1 MTASRVAP
9 GGRTAPRLRV
19 TAAAWGAITTVLLG
33 VATVALASPPAAHAA
48 GPPAVVSMTIEPSR
62 ATVGDRIT
70 LTIIVDHEGATT
82 VEGPGFGADVG
93 EMEIVAVAPPRTEP
107 GGDASRTTL
116 VYTLTAFRT
125 GDLTIP
131 PQPIAYHGPD
141 GSGTLTTSAG
151 SVTIASVLAPGE
163 AELRPLKPQLSV
175 EDPAPPLAVPA
186 LFVAAFA
193 ALTVFGYVLIRRVI
207 AIPPPQ
213 IAAPAQLAMPTAAH
227 ETARTALNAIA
238 ASDLA
243 ATDLAEYYARIAATV
258 RTYLSARFGFAA
270 YAMTRSEL
278 ERGMAGAGIG
288 RWPARLTANLLE
300 QCDAAEFAA
309 FHPAPE
315 RRAADLTAAYE
326 IIELTAEGEGA
337 AADP

>member
-1 MTASRVAP
+1 MTAGRAAP
-9 GGRTAPRLRV
+9 AASRLRV
-19 TAAAWGAITTVLLG
+19 TATSWVAIATILLAAA
-33 VATVALASPPAAHAA
+33 AAALASRTAAHAA
-48 GPPAVVSMTIEPSR
+48 GPPAIVSTTVEPAR

-70 LTIIVDHEGATT
+70 LTIVVDHDGATT
-82 VEGPGFGADVG
+82 VEGPGFGAHVG

-107 GGDASRTTL
+107 RNGASRTTL

-125 GDLTIP
+125 GDLTVP
-131 PQPIAYHGPD
+131 PQPIAYRGPD

-163 AELRPLKPQLSV
+163 TELRPLKPQLSLK
-175 EDPAPPLAVPA
+175 DPAPPLAVPA

-193 ALTVFGYVLIRRVI
+193 ALTAFGYVLIRRVI
-207 AIPPPQ
+207 AIPPLQ
-213 IAAPAQLAMPTAAH
+213 IAAPAQPMMPPAPH
-227 ETARTALNAIA
+227 ETARTALDAIG
-238 ASDLA
+238 ASNLA
-243 ATDLAEYYARIAATV
+243 ATDLAEYYARIAATL
-258 RTYLSARFGFAA
+258 RTYLSARFAFPA

-278 ERGMAGAGIG
+278 EREMADAGID

-326 IIELTAEGEGA
+326 IIELTAEGGDASGA
-337 AADP
+337 GII